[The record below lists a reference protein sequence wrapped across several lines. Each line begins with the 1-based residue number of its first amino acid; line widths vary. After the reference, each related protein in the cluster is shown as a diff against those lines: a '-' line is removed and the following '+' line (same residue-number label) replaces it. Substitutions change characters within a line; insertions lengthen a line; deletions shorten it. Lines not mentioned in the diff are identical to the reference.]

1 MYSAVPTNV
10 LGGLDLNVADG
21 RNHLVA
27 IVAGG
32 AAAAEIV
39 LGAASAG
46 GLLVSDID
54 VSTAYGATAVL
65 DAIDTAPSS
74 VNLDGANIGAVQSR
88 LEAPVNNLSSSST
101 SL

>member
-1 MYSAVPTNV
+1 MCSAVPANV
-10 LGGLDLNVADG
+10 LGGLDLNVAGG
-21 RNHLVA
+21 RNHSVA

-54 VSTAYGATAVL
+54 VSTAYGATVSV
-65 DAIDTAPSS
+65 DAIDKAPSS
-74 VNLDGANIGAVQSR
+74 VNLDGANIGAVQR
-88 LEAPVNNLSSSST
+88 RPEAG
-101 SL
+101 